1 MAYSVFYMF
10 LPILSQEH
18 LLICPSL
25 VRFIYFAHHQD
36 RTVSVPH
43 DRVGDA
49 AIRARFTPPRPRL
62 PITISPI
69 LSSSPIARIPWSG
82 RAILKWAP
90 ATVPPVSSTC
100 LTCSSSNRW
109 PICLIS
115 SSCGIL
121 VSKPIVSYSEVSCV
135 RKTKATCSSERVLL
149 ARSTAVR
156 AARFASLEPS
166 EARRIFVGKMLIKSP
181 QNMLLYSSLL
191 GCLWDADCNL

>member
-1 MAYSVFYMF
+1 MAYSAFHMA
-10 LPILSQEH
+10 LPISGQEH
-18 LLICPSL
+18 LSICLLL
-25 VRFIYFAHHQD
+25 VRLTFFAYHQD

-43 DRVGDA
+43 DRVRDA
-49 AIRARFTPPRPRL
+49 SHQ
-62 PITISPI
+62 SP
-69 LSSSPIARIPWSG
+69 LYSPEA
-82 RAILKWAP
+82 
-90 ATVPPVSSTC
+90 STC

-135 RKTKATCSSERVLL
+135 RKTKATCSSEPLL
-149 ARSTAVR
+149 SARSTAVR
-156 AARFASLEPS
+156 AAKFASLEPS
-166 EARRIFVGKMLIKSP
+166 VARRIFVGKMLIKSP